1 MSCFAKGC
9 GTKVKK
15 FPSMDGIRL
24 ATLCQQY
31 RFSPQ
36 ELLLYK
42 KRFERMSLG
51 NSVTLE
57 RFRENMGLLGLEST
71 AVIAD
76 RIFALMD
83 KTGRGMVTFEEY
95 LDYMD
100 ILMHGNAE
108 ERAEQS
114 FNLITRGDSVIS
126 LNSFSEWLLSVWK
139 MYNVLTGSRISASE
153 DNIKQHFDLLDI
165 NKDGVVDLEEYKES
179 MRSNSSL
186 FEWFDFINKGLT
198 DNFSPAQFEDKD
210 PEKSVLLAGLDKVEE
225 GLRTCLRLIEQP
237 TEDRVLVTDRTESA
251 KFGTVSPLEVLRSMM
266 IAPKNGP
273 LYKAKPQIQLLG
285 DLDFPSRKSSS
296 NIGDTELDDINLM
309 MVDDQNSE
317 EEAQISHPMLQK
329 GRTVYVRDSPNTTSS
344 SEADL
349 KLKQVT
355 SYLEE
360 LLRDVVILKS
370 HTALDES
377 PSSPM
382 TKERMRKNVP
392 KPLNS
397 KALVSKKSV
406 VHWGDENW
414 NLVLNM
420 MLGIQKAVKVAAAN
434 FDAMAELTN
443 ADFTEK
449 CKHKLLAGQLRQKG
463 SKVCKFRDYAPS
475 IFERIRRLYGV
486 TTEQYIKSLGVETL
500 MRSLTIGEFSSL
512 ISLVSTGKS
521 GSFFYYSDD
530 GKYMLKTMTRSEY
543 LFFSRNIKPYY
554 EHLAV
559 NSNTL
564 IPRFFGFHK
573 IMYKQGSTWQK
584 IYFVVMKNVFSTKLE
599 IHERFDLK
607 GSTYGRMTDN
617 TEDYTVARK
626 DLNFI
631 AGEHT
636 INIGEDCKQALMSQ
650 LERDCQF
657 FRQLNLIDYSL
668 LLGIHHLKGPQMER
682 PRKMSI
688 MTRYFEVDNGGV
700 MSTDETCLYFIGV
713 IDILTVYSTKKK
725 FEHAWKASLYGG
737 DSVSCVPPKNYA
749 ERFLSFIEAV
759 VR

>member
-9 GTKVKK
+9 SSKFKK
-15 FPSMDGIRL
+15 LPQMDGIQL
-24 ATLCQQY
+24 ATLCQLY

-51 NSVTLE
+51 NFVTLE

-83 KTGRGMVTFEEY
+83 KTGRGSVIFEEY

-100 ILMHGNAE
+100 ILMHGTAE

-114 FNLITRGDSVIS
+114 FNLITKGEDVITID
-126 LNSFSEWLLSVWK
+126 SFSLWLLSVWK
-139 MYNVLTGSRISASE
+139 MYNVLTGSRISANEGS
-153 DNIKQHFDLLDI
+153 IRQHFDLLDR
-165 NKDGVVDLEEYKES
+165 NKDGVVDLAEYQES
-179 MRSNSSL
+179 MQTNSSL
-186 FEWFDFINKGLT
+186 FEWFDFVNKGLT

-210 PEKSVLLAGLDKVEE
+210 PKKSVLLAGLDKVEE
-225 GLRTCLRLIEQP
+225 GLRTCLRLIESP
-237 TEDRVLVTDRTESA
+237 AEDRVFVTERMQTPEFA
-251 KFGTVSPLEVLRSMM
+251 EVSPVELLRQMV
-266 IAPKNGP
+266 APQKNGP
-273 LYKAKPQIQLLG
+273 SFKFKPLQQLLG
-285 DLDFPSRKSSS
+285 DLDISSRKSTSHF
-296 NIGDTELDDINLM
+296 GETELDDINLQM
-309 MVDDQNSE
+309 L
-317 EEAQISHPMLQK
+317 EEATEEKHSMSHPMLRK
-329 GRTVYVRDSPNTTSS
+329 GASVLVRESFNTST

-349 KLKQVT
+349 KLKQVC

-360 LLRDVVILKS
+360 LLRDVVVLKS
-370 HTALDES
+370 HTALDDS
-377 PSSPM
+377 PTSPDA
-382 TKERMRKNVP
+382 KDRMRRNVP
-392 KPLNS
+392 KPLND
-397 KALVSKKSV
+397 KALVSKKSM

-420 MLGIQKAVKVAAAN
+420 MLGIQKAVKVAEAN
-434 FDAMAELTN
+434 FDPLTELTD
-443 ADFTEK
+443 ADFSDK
-449 CKHKLLAGQLRQKG
+449 CHHKLLAGQLRQQG

-475 IFERIRRLYGV
+475 VFERIRRLYGV
-486 TTEQYIKSLGVETL
+486 SKDQYIKSLGVETL

-559 NSNTL
+559 NPNTL

-573 IMYKQGSTWQK
+573 IMYKQGSSWKK
-584 IYFVVMKNVFSTKLE
+584 IYFVVMKNVFSSKLE
-599 IHERFDLK
+599 IHERYDLK
-607 GSTYGRMTDN
+607 GSTYGRMT
-617 TEDYTVARK
+617 EDKEDHTVARK

-631 AGEHT
+631 NEQRT
-636 INIGEDCKQALMSQ
+636 INIGEDSKQVLIQQ

-668 LLGIHHLKGPQMER
+668 LLGVHYFKSDPGLDR
-682 PRKMSI
+682 PRKASL
-688 MTRYFEVDNGGV
+688 MTRFFEADDGGMV
-700 MSTDETCLYFIGV
+700 STDGSCLYFMGV
-713 IDILTVYSTKKK
+713 IDILTVYNTKKK
-725 FEHAWKASLYGG
+725 FEHAWKASLYGTE
-737 DSVSCVPPKNYA
+737 SVSCVPPRHYA
-749 ERFLSFIEAV
+749 ERFLSFIETV
-759 VR
+759 IR